1 MEFNLDEM
9 SIDELNALL
18 AAVMAKLEEA
28 EAPAENPEA
37 REGEEPEETE
47 QNPEV
52 DPEIL
57 EKLSDDVDELVELV
71 DQITER
77 KAAIKNDA
85 EKRSSLIRRI
95 KAGEIGKV
103 INKPEEEE
111 EKRMSFGVETKEYR
125 EAFLKNL
132 QGKPLTAE
140 ERTAVTAAAAIPTE
154 TANKIWGKLELNPL
168 IAAVD
173 LTHIPGYVT
182 YPAEDTINDAAWVAM
197 NTAATDSA
205 DSLAAVTLGAYKLIK
220 TVEIGADVSAMSID
234 AFEGWLVAR
243 LANKIE
249 KAVDAGILNGGG
261 STSGECLG
269 IKTTKST
276 ADYKYTKTGMGWKDL
291 TTIIGKLPGQYHAE
305 ASFVLPP
312 ALFFGEVL
320 GMTDSTGNR
329 VVVMDPQA
337 PRKYN
342 VLGFPCIVDG
352 NAATDEVYFGDLKAY
367 KFNFAK
373 DPEVKSSEEAEFRKG
388 SYVWR
393 AMALADGKLADAN
406 AIVRAIRAT

>member
-1 MEFNLDEM
+1 MNLSEM
-9 SIDELNALL
+9 NGEQLQARLEELKAETAEEMRDALSTDELEERVNEME
-18 AAVMAKLEEA
+18 AVTAEIEA
-28 EAPAENPEA
+28 
-37 REGEEPEETE
+37 
-47 QNPEV
+47 
-52 DPEIL
+52 
-57 EKLSDDVDELVELV
+57 
-71 DQITER
+71 R
-77 KAAIKNDA
+77 KAAAA
-85 EKRSSLIRRI
+85 EEAR
-95 KAGEIGKV
+95 KAEEMA
-103 INKPEEEE
+103 NKPGEKIIEEDKKMEN
-111 EKRMSFGVETKEYR
+111 RFAVNSPEYR
-125 EAFLKNL
+125 EAFLKKL
-132 QGKPLTAE
+132 QGKELTAE
-140 ERTAVTAAAAIPTE
+140 ERDAVVATAAIPTQ
-154 TANKIWGKLELNPL
+154 TMNLIIGKLELNPL

-182 YPAEDTINDAAWVAM
+182 YPAEDTINDASWVAM
-197 NTAATDSA
+197 NTASTDSA
-205 DSLAAVTLGAYKLIK
+205 DTLASVTLGAYKLIK

-234 AFEGWLVAR
+234 AFEGWLVGR

-269 IKTTKST
+269 IKTSKTT
-276 ADYKYTKTGMGWKDL
+276 QDYKYTKAAMTWKDI
-291 TTIIGKLPGQYHAE
+291 TAIIGKLPGQYHAD
-305 ASFVLPP
+305 ASFVMPP

-373 DPEVKSSEEAEFRKG
+373 DPEVKSSEDAEFRKG
-388 SYVWR
+388 SNVWR
-393 AMALADGKLADAN
+393 AMALADGKLADPK